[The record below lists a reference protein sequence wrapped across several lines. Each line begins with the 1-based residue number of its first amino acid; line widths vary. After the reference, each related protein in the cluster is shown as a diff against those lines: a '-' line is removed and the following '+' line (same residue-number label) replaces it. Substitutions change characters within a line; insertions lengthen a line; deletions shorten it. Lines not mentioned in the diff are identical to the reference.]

1 MILLDDQF
9 RSKGEDVFGG
19 LDGWM
24 VVVISLKLPLAM
36 MMMSQVNSI
45 LSARLV

>member
-9 RSKGEDVFGG
+9 RSKGEDVA
-19 LDGWM
+19 WM
-24 VVVISLKLPLAM
+24 VVVISLKLPRAMM